1 MFGEVTSELEHGFQ
15 FFFFPA
21 LILRT
26 GLLLVEA
33 GMLNPSVRQ
42 LSFPIVGTLTATQ
55 RNYTP

>member
-33 GMLNPSVRQ
+33 GMLNPSV
-42 LSFPIVGTLTATQ
+42 
-55 RNYTP
+55 